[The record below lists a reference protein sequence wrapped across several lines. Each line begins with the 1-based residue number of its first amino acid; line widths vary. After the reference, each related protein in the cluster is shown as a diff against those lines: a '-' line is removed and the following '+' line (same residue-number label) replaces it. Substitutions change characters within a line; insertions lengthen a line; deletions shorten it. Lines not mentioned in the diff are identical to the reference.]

1 MFTKPTQ
8 YNLPEREPPAC
19 NLSRAASQGE
29 KNHLEKPRSYNCKV
43 RGCLFRGG
51 RGVALRGRSLRR
63 SR

>member
-19 NLSRAASQGE
+19 NLSRTGTQHERDRAAQPCYV
-29 KNHLEKPRSYNCKV
+29 KDKV